1 MNEEQIK
8 PIGTQC
14 GNLWYSDQITCPK
27 LDNTKTFPNVAIIG
41 AGIAGLSIAYELVK
55 AYREQQG
62 NMEAKLTDSNIQ
74 ITVYEKSSYAGGKII
89 GYFRNDGKPVEH
101 STRIYTIGYV
111 ALFDILK
118 NIPSIIQD
126 KDAKKFKFDN
136 RIEGRCVLDDLI
148 PMFTNYK
155 NANTFESNFTGMPGE
170 SPIEMLKTMIIM
182 LKNNNVSNTE
192 IIQIITKFNA
202 FYSADY
208 PTRLALTAGMTI
220 GQYLDYP
227 KLSVITQK
235 ILNSYIG
242 VIVAARVQCDA
253 FAIMG
258 LFEALGVFGS
268 PKTTKELKNS
278 GLAGGNMFPGPS
290 SVYFID
296 PLVNYL
302 KNAGVKFQF
311 NSTLEYADIKQLQNN
326 NYDAVCLAVPHMVA
340 ADMLGPEIFPT
351 SVLRNEWSFGVQYY
365 ISNLDHIDKIMNHRN
380 EQNIYTIVLGSAW
393 QVVYTIEYSIKG
405 DVALKKKFPGY
416 LSFWGID
423 DMGKIGDNP
432 VLATITATVS
442 NQYNPGIT
450 VGKPLLMCTPIEI
463 LTEILVQIG
472 TNAQNIQNILSGTAS
487 FGSILY
493 LNEAD
498 SSSKKYSSS
507 EWMKGP
513 LQSNGY
519 RWLSDYTLFISTPT
533 NPTFGTNGMCSITN
547 IYNNPNCTDPN
558 QLPLRITNTKDN
570 AAFHYFGVSSKI
582 TEPNG
587 QINYTVP
594 TTFNPVPD
602 RWYLAGEYCSTP
614 NLQIPTMERACESGK
629 IAAQKIISDFGI
641 ISKKRKDDFAKGI
654 KPEVSLSNV
663 SSVSLMVQ
671 VNGLQKTTDL
681 INFVDLTTIQ
691 KIQGALYTGMKI
703 GYPKAVKPILFLCIV
718 ILLGLVFYLTYRGI
732 KK

>member
-1 MNEEQIK
+1 MSEEQTK
-8 PIGTQC
+8 PKGQQC
-14 GNLWYSDQITCPK
+14 GNIWYSHEISCPV
-27 LDNTKTFPNVAIIG
+27 LNNTKKFPNVAIIG
-41 AGIAGLSIAYELVK
+41 AGISGLTIAYELVR

-62 NMEAKLTDSNIQ
+62 DPKAVLKSNV
-74 ITVYEKSSYAGGKII
+74 TVYEKNSYAGGKII

-111 ALFDILK
+111 ALFDVLK
-118 NIPSIIQD
+118 NIPSINQD
-126 KDAKKFKFDN
+126 KDAKKFKFDD

-155 NANTFESNFTGMPGE
+155 NATTFESNFTGMPGQ
-170 SPIEMLKTMIIM
+170 SPIEILKTMITM
-182 LKNNNVSNTE
+182 LKNNNVSDSE

-208 PTRLALTAGMTI
+208 PTRLSLTAGMTI

-278 GLAGGNMFPGPS
+278 GLSGGNMFPGPS
-290 SVYFID
+290 SLYFID
-296 PLVNYL
+296 PLVKYL

-311 NSTLEYADIKQLQNN
+311 NSTLTNDQIKKLQSN
-326 NYDAVCLAVPHMVA
+326 NYDAVCLALPHMVA

-365 ISNLDHIDKIMNHRN
+365 IGNLDHIDKIMNHRK
-380 EQNIYTIVLGSAW
+380 EQNIYTTVLGSAW
-393 QVVYTIEYSIKG
+393 QVVYTIEYSKIG
-405 DVALKKKFPGY
+405 DAELKKKFPGY

-423 DMGKIGDNP
+423 DMGKINEKTP

-450 VGKPLLMCTPIEI
+450 VGKPLLMCTPNEI
-463 LTEILVQIG
+463 LTEILVQMG
-472 TNAQNIQNILSGTAS
+472 TDAKNIQNILSGTAS

-493 LNEAD
+493 VTDEETNKNF
-498 SSSKKYSSS
+498 SSP

-547 IYNNPNCTDPN
+547 MYNNPNCTDAN

-570 AAFHYFGVSSKI
+570 ASFHYFGVSSKTI
-582 TEPNG
+582 ETDGTEH
-587 QINYTVP
+587 YSVP

-602 RWYLAGEYCSTP
+602 GWYLAGEYCSTP

-641 ISKKRKDDFAKGI
+641 ISAKRKDDFSKGI
-654 KPEVSLSNV
+654 KPKISLSNV
-663 SSVSLMVQ
+663 SSISLMVQ
-671 VNGLQKTTDL
+671 VNGLEKTTDL
-681 INFVDLTTIQ
+681 INFIDLTTMQ

-703 GYPKAVKPILFLCIV
+703 GYPKAVKSIVSLSIV
-718 ILLGLVFYLTYRGI
+718 ILLCLVFYFTYNCV
-732 KK
+732 KKYKI